1 MFLSPFRFFFLS
13 FLLVGGVW
21 GKFFPPL
28 LMKGMGKEEI
38 GLMQE
43 GRGWE

>member
-13 FLLVGGVW
+13 FLLVGGGGSV
-21 GKFFPPL
+21 FPP
-28 LMKGMGKEEI
+28 LMKGMGKEET

-43 GRGWE
+43 GWGWE